1 MLHKLGDGFLASPD
15 AFMIDPIT
23 LTDVLGAHQSERAEQ
38 VQFIINHR
46 VNLPY
51 AVAWRNDRKWGG
63 SCRATFRPDTY
74 RAAIRWVASSHGPG
88 MWNSVGISA

>member
-23 LTDVLGAHQSERAEQ
+23 LPDVLGAHQSERAEQ
-38 VQFIINHR
+38 VQFVINHR
-46 VNLPY
+46 VRLPY

-63 SCRATFRPDTY
+63 SRRGRLPSRPSRMERITPLKD
-74 RAAIRWVASSHGPG
+74 
-88 MWNSVGISA
+88 